1 MEHDVM
7 QIGSKYQGFRGI
19 FHLFHSVTLQQ
30 FHSVTLQQFNNITV
44 SLTTDLLSTPQ
55 HGLTKDHK
63 TFHKP
68 SAFILHSEAGD
79 NVTPEHWY
87 LSNI

>member
-1 MEHDVM
+1 MPCRLVVSTKVSEE
-7 QIGSKYQGFRGI
+7 F

-30 FHSVTLQQFNNITV
+30 FDNITV

-68 SAFILHSEAGD
+68 AAFILHSEAGD
-79 NVTPEHWY
+79 NVTSEHWY
-87 LSNI
+87 LSTI